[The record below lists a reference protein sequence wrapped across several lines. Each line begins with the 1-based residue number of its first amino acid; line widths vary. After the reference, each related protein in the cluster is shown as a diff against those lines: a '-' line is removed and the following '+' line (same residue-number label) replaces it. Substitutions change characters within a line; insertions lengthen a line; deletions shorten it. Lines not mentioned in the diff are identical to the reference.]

1 MCKCVV
7 CASNNNNN
15 IYHLFKSFVGSKS
28 FCFLSSIILSN
39 EDHQNALSMW
49 NITTC
54 SIKGRL
60 MGNITTCSIKGRL
73 TNNLFVFLYQDAI
86 SYSIVQRQHYYSK
99 HILCSWTL
107 CCHYIRP
114 QSVQEHRMCLE

>member
-1 MCKCVV
+1 MNYHIDPRHYYKSLYDESRMCKCVL

-15 IYHLFKSFVGSKS
+15 IYDLFKSFVGSKS
-28 FCFLSSIILSN
+28 FCFLSSITLSN

-60 MGNITTCSIKGRL
+60 M
-73 TNNLFVFLYQDAI
+73 
-86 SYSIVQRQHYYSK
+86 
-99 HILCSWTL
+99 
-107 CCHYIRP
+107 
-114 QSVQEHRMCLE
+114 